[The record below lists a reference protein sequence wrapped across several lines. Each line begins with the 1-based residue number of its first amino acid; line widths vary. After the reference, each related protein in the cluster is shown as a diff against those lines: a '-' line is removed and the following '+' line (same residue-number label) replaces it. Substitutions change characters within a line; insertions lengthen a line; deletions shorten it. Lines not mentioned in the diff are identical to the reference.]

1 MDKLPKGWYQTN
13 QKNILMSKKGEAL
26 VYTAKEI
33 IYWRHALDMN
43 PYARYP
49 LTVSQKF
56 LELVSQIHG

>member
-1 MDKLPKGWYQTN
+1 MEQLPKGWYQTN
-13 QKNILMSKKGEAL
+13 QKDILMSKKGEAL

-33 IYWRHALDMN
+33 IYWHDLRDPN

-56 LELVSQIHG
+56 LELVSQVHG